1 MLFPL
6 TNKFRQQSSVER
18 QKDGNLNIILFHG
31 QSLLVF
37 RDSLFEKT
45 HGYVR
50 GDRGR
55 LDFLFRLPL
64 ITQQFNMFIVPGT
77 RLSGAN
83 IQASDLSQWLSFEIG
98 DHNEDEEDDEIMKMM
113 LMMTLV
119 RIRK

>member
-1 MLFPL
+1 M
-6 TNKFRQQSSVER
+6 
-18 QKDGNLNIILFHG
+18 
-31 QSLLVF
+31 LVF

-45 HGYVR
+45 YGYVR

-98 DHNEDEEDDEIMKMM
+98 DHNEDEEHDEIMKMM